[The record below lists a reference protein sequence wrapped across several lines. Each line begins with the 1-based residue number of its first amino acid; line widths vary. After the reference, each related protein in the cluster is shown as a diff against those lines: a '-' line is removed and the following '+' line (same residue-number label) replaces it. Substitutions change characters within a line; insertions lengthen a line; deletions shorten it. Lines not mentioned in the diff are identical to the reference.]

1 VPELRPLAVGEIIDV
16 ALKIWRR
23 HFWTLVRIVV
33 VVVAPLAILSSLIV
47 TSVAVQ
53 PNAVGPTGEDIGGL
67 LAGGF
72 TAVILGL
79 LGFLLASAACLQA
92 VGVAYLGG
100 QPDWKESLRVAAGRF
115 GSLLWLSILLGFG
128 LLLAFILLVIPFF
141 WLSVSWSLAFVV
153 LVAEGLGGTQALK
166 RSHDLVR
173 GRWWPT
179 FGVLALAKI
188 LQSIMGLIVGL
199 PLGLLSLKTDPGSF
213 AAFVNT
219 AVSQTIQSAVTTP
232 FFGAVLVLIYYD
244 LRVRKEG
251 FDLEV
256 MARSIGL
263 PAGDE
268 GQPPAGGFG
277 PPGPAEPPEPPYAP

>member
-1 VPELRPLAVGEIIDV
+1 LAVGEIIDV
-16 ALKIWRR
+16 SLKIWRR

-47 TSVAVQ
+47 TSVAVE
-53 PNAVGPTGEDIGGL
+53 PTAVGPTGEDIGGL

-92 VGVAYLGG
+92 VSVAYLGG
-100 QPDWKESLRVAAGRF
+100 QPGWKESLRVAANRF
-115 GSLLWLSILLGFG
+115 GSLLLLSIVLGFG
-128 LLLAFILLVIPFF
+128 LFLALILLVIPFF

-179 FGVLALAKI
+179 FGALVLAKI

-213 AAFVNT
+213 ASFVNT

-232 FFGAVLVLIYYD
+232 FFAAVLVLIYYD

-263 PAGDE
+263 PTGDE
-268 GQPPAGGFG
+268 GPP
-277 PPGPAEPPEPPYAP
+277 PAEPLEPPYAP